1 MASSLQFIPGRRS
14 GQVPLLDG
22 FRFCLDKKKNETTYW
37 KCVDF
42 RKGCRA
48 RITTLD
54 DQLTSP
60 VPDHSHDPQLA
71 ENSVF
76 QAKQSLKRKAAQAN
90 QPTKFLCSEA
100 VSGLGYEAR
109 AKLGCTVTLDSL
121 GRMARRSK
129 QQYESSQLL
138 LPRSTNIAEGWNHGF
153 HTLLSSSK
161 PSIWKFLDCLKAEQ
175 SLTDVKITKRL
186 MCEAPDPRAPKWIRY
201 DQRLQRLV
209 NNYDDF
215 SDPKDYLRAIGCLT
229 MF

>member
-14 GQVPLLDG
+14 GQLPLLDG

-76 QAKQSLKRKAAQAN
+76 QAKQSLKRKAAQGDPTNLN
-90 QPTKFLCSEA
+90 QS
-100 VSGLGYEAR
+100 
-109 AKLGCTVTLDSL
+109 
-121 GRMARRSK
+121 
-129 QQYESSQLL
+129 
-138 LPRSTNIAEGWNHGF
+138 
-153 HTLLSSSK
+153 
-161 PSIWKFLDCLKAEQ
+161 
-175 SLTDVKITKRL
+175 
-186 MCEAPDPRAPKWIRY
+186 
-201 DQRLQRLV
+201 
-209 NNYDDF
+209 
-215 SDPKDYLRAIGCLT
+215 
-229 MF
+229 

>member
-1 MASSLQFIPGRRS
+1 MTEFASYYESAWIGSSTTEALFSPSLW
-14 GQVPLLDG
+14 
-22 FRFCLDKKKNETTYW
+22 N
-37 KCVDF
+37 
-42 RKGCRA
+42 
-48 RITTLD
+48 
-54 DQLTSP
+54 
-60 VPDHSHDPQLA
+60 
-71 ENSVF
+71 
-76 QAKQSLKRKAAQAN
+76 
-90 QPTKFLCSEA
+90 
-100 VSGLGYEAR
+100 
-109 AKLGCTVTLDSL
+109 
-121 GRMARRSK
+121 
-129 QQYESSQLL
+129 QYESSQLL

-215 SDPKDYLRAIGCLT
+215 SDPKDYLREIGCLT